1 MGDPRPIETVVCLP
15 GLVVA
20 NPRECRFGDSG
31 IPPIGYERRH
41 PAERERTA
49 PVAGLDEQLGV
60 RAHER
65 DGHRDLGPIR
75 QDELLPVTELL
86 DDAEHVVPAAGVES
100 GAVIA
105 ELVEDLV
112 HLERE
117 GQHFDEHGRFDRSA
131 IELELVL
138 GPAEDLL
145 PEPRLEVALEL
156 GQIEI
161 RTGPTIEQT
170 SRVVER
176 VQAEVDDRAGDRETV
191 GVEMLL
197 DEMPSAR
204 ADDERRRPLVE
215 LVFLPIGILERDR
228 PQGRV
233 DEVLLSL
240 HEVRPGRRVGVL
252 EVRHVHRGT
261 RVEGVDDHLSI
272 GGTGDLNLAN
282 AQILGDVGDPPAA
295 LAHVQRVSSEVE
307 RPAAPKVLGDR
318 APLLEEPDAYR
329 LYLAVEAREIRSR
342 GRRSLALLLEV
353 RNAPSIRVCFERLRS
368 EWGGLEILVNNAGT
382 NIPTDLES
390 LDESSWDT
398 VVDTDLKG
406 VAFVT
411 QAALPLLAD
420 GGRIVNVASIYGVLG
435 RVERV
440 AYSAA
445 KGGVVTLTKSL
456 ALELAPRGITV
467 NAVGPSLIETDL
479 TRERMRRDP
488 SFREQEVAR
497 TPLGRLATPADVA
510 AAVVYFPSTA
520 AGFVAGQL
528 LLVDAGP
535 GAH

>member
-100 GAVIA
+100 
-105 ELVEDLV
+105 
-112 HLERE
+112 
-117 GQHFDEHGRFDRSA
+117 
-131 IELELVL
+131 
-138 GPAEDLL
+138 
-145 PEPRLEVALEL
+145 
-156 GQIEI
+156 
-161 RTGPTIEQT
+161 
-170 SRVVER
+170 
-176 VQAEVDDRAGDRETV
+176 